1 MRQKICLLAALLSLL
16 VSGTASAATSYETE
30 VINNVGIGD
39 ISISLEEFELDGDG
53 NEVPYE
59 NDKVVLPGQKVDK
72 IVRITNEANT
82 AWIRAKLEYTSD
94 DGIRGLSDHMV
105 TLDSDEWI
113 KAGEYYYY
121 SAPVEKD
128 SSIDFVRE
136 VRIPTEWDESYAD
149 KSFSVIVTAD
159 AVQTDNFTPD
169 FTSGD
174 PWFGTVIE
182 TCVHTVYSPV
192 QAGETAFSVVF
203 EGGAEGL
210 VRTGDDFFSNWGEL
224 MPGDTVSDTV
234 QIKNS
239 YSRPVTIYFRT
250 ETIADDML
258 LKALQLE
265 IKNGD
270 NVIYSGTMDGAITD
284 KVTLAYLKSGEETK
298 LTYTLSVP
306 AELNNQYALSSTK
319 TKWIFSAQL
328 KSSSGGGGGGGSTS
342 GGYSDSGDNSG
353 GPGVTD
359 NQNHTNNS
367 QNDLPGPVED
377 VIKQIT
383 DVIQIIPKLG
393 DNNVALY
400 AFIVMIVSGAGA
412 VVLWKKSKGKGKER
426 HE

>member
-1 MRQKICLLAALLSLL
+1 MRRKIFLLAALLSLL
-16 VSGTASAATSYETE
+16 VSGMASAATSYETE

-39 ISISLEEFELDGDG
+39 ISISLKEFELDEDG
-53 NEVPYE
+53 NEIPYE

-94 DGIRGLSDHMV
+94 DGIRGLSDQMV

-113 KAGEYYYY
+113 KAGDYFYYPV
-121 SAPVEKD
+121 PVEKD
-128 SSIDFVRE
+128 SSIDFVKE

-149 KSFSVIVTAD
+149 KSFSIIVTAD

-169 FTSGD
+169 FTSED

-192 QAGETAFSVVF
+192 QAGKTAFSVAF

-239 YSRPVTIYFRT
+239 YSRPVTIYFWT

-284 KVTLAYLKSGEETK
+284 KVTLAYLKSGEETR

-328 KSSSGGGGGGGSTS
+328 KSSSGGGSGGSAS

-359 NQNHTNNS
+359 NQTDNS

-383 DVIQIIPKLG
+383 DVIRIIPKMG
-393 DNNVALY
+393 DTNVGLY
-400 AFIVMIVSGAGA
+400 AFIVMVLSGAGA
-412 VVLWKKSKGKGKER
+412 MVLWKKGKRKGKEER